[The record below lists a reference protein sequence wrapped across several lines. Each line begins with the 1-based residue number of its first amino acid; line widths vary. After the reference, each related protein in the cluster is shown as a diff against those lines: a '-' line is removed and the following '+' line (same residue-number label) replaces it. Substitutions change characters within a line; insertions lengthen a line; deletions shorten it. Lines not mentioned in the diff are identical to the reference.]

1 MSSELSA
8 RFGVFSF
15 ICRGLERSMAVAK
28 IAANSAIRSS
38 VVSVPGG
45 AAKVVMKSGTGSE
58 PCEVVRLVVAA

>member
-1 MSSELSA
+1 
-8 RFGVFSF
+8 
-15 ICRGLERSMAVAK
+15 MAVAK